1 LRQLDLDIQNEI
13 RAFAGEAIARK
24 IFARLRYKRK
34 ATLPDFNILRV
45 GDIILSRDA
54 KRKKVSGIQKHQSTI
69 ERFKASSEYASWSH
83 AMLYLGRLHVAES
96 TTLFKVGPLQWKSGV
111 RIAPLI
117 GSPTVDLLVCRRAD
131 ADATDNYDQFSNG
144 AALYALMNHA
154 ISPHGYDYSRIAAI
168 AMSNRGKILR
178 KLGSK
183 ILLDAE
189 RSVICSEYVLR
200 CLAFGGQMFTDEYD
214 ALSPTEFFY
223 PADFAC
229 HKNIE
234 TFSMKYL
241 SINS

>member
-1 LRQLDLDIQNEI
+1 LRQINSSLQDEI

-24 IFARLRYKRK
+24 IVSILKRNHL
-34 ATLPDFNILRV
+34 ATLPDFNSLRV

-54 KRKKVSGIQKHQSTI
+54 KRKKLSGIQYHQSTI
-69 ERFKASSEYASWSH
+69 ERFKAVPDAPSWSH

-96 TTLFKVGPLQWKSGV
+96 TTHFKVGPIKWKSGV

-117 GSPTVDLLVCRRAD
+117 GGPAVDLLVCRRGD
-131 ADATDNYDQFSNG
+131 ADSIDDYEQFSNG

-154 ISPHGYDYSRIAAI
+154 VAPHGYDYSRIAAI
-168 AMSNRGKILR
+168 AMSNRGKILK
-178 KLGSK
+178 KLGAK

-189 RSVICSEYVLR
+189 KSVICSEYVLR

-214 ALSPTEFFY
+214 LLSPTEFFY

-229 HKNIE
+229 HHKIQKNPM
-234 TFSMKYL
+234 TYVKL
-241 SINS
+241 S